1 MAQGLAVITGA
12 SRGVGK
18 ATALAFAARQLDVV
32 LVGRKSEH
40 MDVVATECRSHGSQA
55 HVVPCDLSCPLQV
68 EQAASQIEP
77 LGRVRTLV
85 NNAGI
90 AERATI
96 AELTL
101 ESYTAQMNTNLL
113 APIWLTR
120 ALLPAMLR
128 AGSGSIVNVASI
140 SSTLGTAG
148 QIVYNASKWA
158 LIGFTK
164 SLAAELSDSGLMT
177 VAVLPGSIDTDMLVG
192 SGFAP
197 RMSAA
202 DVAKTLV
209 HYALDAPLA
218 HNGASIE
225 MFGT

>member
-1 MAQGLAVITGA
+1 MANPLAVITGA

-18 ATALAFAARQLDVV
+18 ATALALAARQLDVA
-32 LVGRKSEH
+32 LVGRKSANME
-40 MDVVATECRSHGSQA
+40 ATAAECRARGAQA

-68 EQAASQIEP
+68 EEAARQIAP
-77 LGRVRTLV
+77 FGPVRTLV

-90 AERATI
+90 AHRALLH
-96 AELTL
+96 ELTL
-101 ESYTAQMNTNLL
+101 ESYSAQMNTNLL

-120 ALLPAMLR
+120 ALLPAMQR
-128 AGSGSIVNVASI
+128 AGVGTIVNVASI

-158 LIGFTK
+158 LVGFTK
-164 SLAAELSDSGLMT
+164 SLAAELSNSGLMT

-192 SGFAP
+192 SGFAA
-197 RMSAA
+197 RMTPN
-202 DVAKTLV
+202 DVAQTLV

-225 MFGT
+225 MFGV